1 MVSSTTIFNTSAEAV
16 ADTNKT
22 NPTNAT
28 DKRKILIKLAA
39 VALSAPA
46 SRCGN
51 VSALLSR
58 KYNPNRSK
66 TVWRGRPFD
75 FAQGRLSP
83 ANSVDRRRSR
93 PLAGRKLPPRRAV
106 QGFLLI
112 QSEQGDRTNS
122 EDRLFIRENILFET
136 GHIEFV
142 LTLVKRKYSP
152 EQRSIPHPLSHS
164 FNNHSLIRPLR
175 TNHTSRISIQLP
187 CLTRLSTSAEVN
199 CTIEPQCP

>member
-46 SRCGN
+46 SRCDN

-58 KYNPNRSK
+58 KSNPNRSK

-83 ANSVDRRRSR
+83 AKSLNQPIPDT
-93 PLAGRKLPPRRAV
+93 PLTRRKLPPRRAV
-106 QGFLLI
+106 QRFLLI
-112 QSEQGDRTNS
+112 QSEHSDRTDGEN
-122 EDRLFIRENILFET
+122 RLLIREDILFET
-136 GHIEFV
+136 RHIKFV
-142 LTLVKRKYSP
+142 LALVKRKYSP
-152 EQRSIPHPLSHS
+152 EQHRIPHSLSYA
-164 FNNHSLIRPLR
+164 FNNHSFIRALR
-175 TNHTSRISIQLP
+175 TNYASGISIQVP
-187 CLTRLSTSAEVN
+187 CLTRL
-199 CTIEPQCP
+199 

>member
-1 MVSSTTIFNTSAEAV
+1 MVSSTTIFNTSAEAA

-58 KYNPNRSK
+58 KSSLNRSK
-66 TVWRGRPFD
+66 TAWRGRPFD

-106 QGFLLI
+106 QRFLLI
-112 QSEQGDRTNS
+112 QSEHSDRTDGEN
-122 EDRLFIRENILFET
+122 RLLIRENIFFET
-136 GHIEFV
+136 RHIKFV
-142 LTLVKRKYSP
+142 LALVKRKYSP
-152 EQRSIPHPLSHS
+152 EQRRIPHSLGYS
-164 FNNHSLIRPLR
+164 FNNHSFIRALR
-175 TNHTSRISIQLP
+175 TNYASGISIQVP
-187 CLTRLSTSAEVN
+187 CLTRL
-199 CTIEPQCP
+199 

>member
-58 KYNPNRSK
+58 KSNPNRSK
-66 TVWRGRPFD
+66 TVWCGRPFD

-106 QGFLLI
+106 QRFLLI
-112 QSEQGDRTNS
+112 QSEHSDRTDGEN
-122 EDRLFIRENILFET
+122 RLLIRENIFFET
-136 GHIEFV
+136 RHIKFV
-142 LTLVKRKYSP
+142 LALLKRKYSP
-152 EQRSIPHPLSHS
+152 EQRRIPHSLGYS
-164 FNNHSLIRPLR
+164 FNNHSFIRALR
-175 TNHTSRISIQLP
+175 TNYASGISIQVP
-187 CLTRLSTSAEVN
+187 CLTRL
-199 CTIEPQCP
+199 

>member
-22 NPTNAT
+22 NPTSALS
-28 DKRKILIKLAA
+28 KCEILIEMAA
-39 VALSAPA
+39 AALSAPA

-51 VSALLSR
+51 VSVLLSR
-58 KYNPNRSK
+58 KSSLNRSK
-66 TVWRGRPFD
+66 TVWRGHPFD
-75 FAQGRLSP
+75 FAQGRPSP

-112 QSEQGDRTNS
+112 QSEHSDRTNS

-152 EQRSIPHPLSHS
+152 EQRRIPHSLGYS
-164 FNNHSLIRPLR
+164 FNNHSFIRALR
-175 TNHTSRISIQLP
+175 TNYASGISIQVP
-187 CLTRLSTSAEVN
+187 CLTRL
-199 CTIEPQCP
+199 

>member
-1 MVSSTTIFNTSAEAV
+1 MVSSTTIFNTSAEAA

-22 NPTNAT
+22 KPTSAIS
-28 DKRKILIKLAA
+28 KCEILIELAA
-39 VALSAPA
+39 AALSAPA

-58 KYNPNRSK
+58 KSNPNRSK
-66 TVWRGRPFD
+66 TVWRWRPFD

-112 QSEQGDRTNS
+112 QSEHSDRTDGEN
-122 EDRLFIRENILFET
+122 RLLIREDILFET
-136 GHIEFV
+136 RHIKFV
-142 LTLVKRKYSP
+142 LALVKRKYSP
-152 EQRSIPHPLSHS
+152 EQHRIPHSLSYA
-164 FNNHSLIRPLR
+164 FNNHSFIRALR
-175 TNHTSRISIQLP
+175 TNYASGISIQVP
-187 CLTRLSTSAEVN
+187 CLTRL
-199 CTIEPQCP
+199 

>member
-28 DKRKILIKLAA
+28 DKRKFSSKLAA
-39 VALSAPA
+39 AALSAPA

-51 VSALLSR
+51 VSVLLSR
-58 KYNPNRSK
+58 KSSLNRSK
-66 TVWRGRPFD
+66 TVWRGHPFD
-75 FAQGRLSP
+75 FAQGRPSP

-112 QSEQGDRTNS
+112 QSEHSDRTNS

-142 LTLVKRKYSP
+142 LTLVKRK
-152 EQRSIPHPLSHS
+152 

-175 TNHTSRISIQLP
+175 TNHTSRISIQVL
-187 CLTRLSTSAEVN
+187 CLTRL
-199 CTIEPQCP
+199 